1 MLPSLSAA
9 TFECGRPQIVFEG
22 GRCQIVIEPKPWTI
36 ESLVG
41 SFKVVDAHLQIL
53 ALGQTEE
60 S

>member
-36 ESLVG
+36 ETLVG
-41 SFKVVDAHLQIL
+41 GLKVVDR
-53 ALGQTEE
+53 TFRP
-60 S
+60 SP